1 MYIIIIIKQDGNNN
15 RKQKIAIVSKFGTVA
30 MFVVQLKKIG
40 TVGTKVDRLDLT
52 VKSLLF

>member
-1 MYIIIIIKQDGNNN
+1 MYIIIILKQDGNNN

-40 TVGTKVDRLDLT
+40 TVGIKVDRLDLT